1 MNKKLLI
8 SICALFSALTIQAMA
23 NTTIYTDE
31 IGRLHFLG
39 KDPGGRTMQEIQ
51 NFDNPEQKD
60 LTNIIYKNEQ
70 ENAETKV
77 NTTAPGSESDAVPAV
92 ENTQTEQTEPVQK
105 KHENK
110 SKGSFTFNKGSM
122 DASNPY
128 TFGETNITPSEK
140 KPAAKTGGKVFK
152 SLERDN

>member
-60 LTNIIYKNEQ
+60 LTNIVVPYLDSMIFGINNLNKTME
-70 ENAETKV
+70 K
-77 NTTAPGSESDAVPAV
+77 TASSGD
-92 ENTQTEQTEPVQK
+92 
-105 KHENK
+105 
-110 SKGSFTFNKGSM
+110 
-122 DASNPY
+122 DDL
-128 TFGETNITPSEK
+128 
-140 KPAAKTGGKVFK
+140 GGLF
-152 SLERDN
+152 